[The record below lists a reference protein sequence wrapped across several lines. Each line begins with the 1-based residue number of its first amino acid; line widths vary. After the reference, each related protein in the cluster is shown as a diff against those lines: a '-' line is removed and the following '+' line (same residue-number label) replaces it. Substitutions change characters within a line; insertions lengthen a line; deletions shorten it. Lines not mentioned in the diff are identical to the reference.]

1 MFQSAG
7 VDSDASPEMVSD
19 SDAEPVEAENPCA
32 DFIFQLQKPMDF
44 YHGSTIRIYIMYM
57 YIYIYYV
64 YVYIS
69 TYFAQNMRVVGHE
82 TAKNEMMQGFT
93 AEKLR
98 ILPTHSKNWRI

>member
-44 YHGSTIRIYIMYM
+44 YHGSTIRIYIVYI
-57 YIYIYYV
+57 YIYTYIIFIFIYIYYV
-64 YVYIS
+64 YVYI
-69 TYFAQNMRVVGHE
+69 YYVY
-82 TAKNEMMQGFT
+82 
-93 AEKLR
+93 
-98 ILPTHSKNWRI
+98 I